1 MIFDGSITNLI
12 SETISSSLT
21 HGGNLS
27 LPSHDS
33 IHLGSDTSIIF
44 ETEDM
49 NDASPSI
56 VNHCGLVHCGPD
68 VVTYET
74 ILDSWFQSARSR
86 FALSS
91 HGLILIQTM
100 AKEVF
105 KNIFLFMKKRL
116 TNALEGDFSSQ
127 RYISQTH
134 HGITEITSFC
144 NILSAL
150 FETYIPKSLTEKAEE
165 YAAKNNS
172 SNRSSR
178 AGEFKIKE
186 VSKSGILKKFSLLT
200 YLVRPLSITII

>member
-27 LPSHDS
+27 LPSHDT
-33 IHLGSDTSIIF
+33 IYLGTDTAIIF
-44 ETEDM
+44 EMEDM
-49 NDASPSI
+49 HDASPSI
-56 VNHCGLVHCGPD
+56 VNHCGLIHCGPD
-68 VVTYET
+68 IVTYET

-105 KNIFLFMKKRL
+105 KNMLLMKRQL
-116 TNALEGDFSSQ
+116 TSGLDGNLSS
-127 RYISQTH
+127 RGCNSHMHY
-134 HGITEITSFC
+134 GINEVTSFC

-178 AGEFKIKE
+178 AG
-186 VSKSGILKKFSLLT
+186 
-200 YLVRPLSITII
+200 